1 MSAHL
6 LGETGTLRKEALLG
20 PGIWCR
26 SSRAAPPSCPPRCQ
40 NPRLR
45 ADQLIGLDSPP
56 PFLDCRGEAGVAI
69 FSLQL
74 LCLGSCE
81 VPGAWGYGA
90 EGYRVGAR
98 SGALAPLCAPWA
110 SAPAP
115 REDFPIQ
122 GFGCKQWEWGLPAWG
137 TTAHLGQLTSC
148 LAGQAGQSRP
158 STLPGR
164 PFQTGLEA
172 PLLGLACSS
181 RAPISPGVPGQSHPG
196 HCRGA
201 GERCLAP
208 GSREEGDR
216 RSRSQEGEQMRGR
229 GGGV

>member
-1 MSAHL
+1 MLLLFSCSVSQFSRSVMSDSLGPHGPHL

-56 PFLDCRGEAGVAI
+56 PFLDRRGEAGVAI

-81 VPGAWGYGA
+81 VPGAWGCGA

-98 SGALAPLCAPWA
+98 SGALANP
-110 SAPAP
+110 
-115 REDFPIQ
+115 F
-122 GFGCKQWEWGLPAWG
+122 
-137 TTAHLGQLTSC
+137 SC
-148 LAGQAGQSRP
+148 SYLLVFND
-158 STLPGR
+158 ST
-164 PFQTGLEA
+164 E
-172 PLLGLACSS
+172 
-181 RAPISPGVPGQSHPG
+181 
-196 HCRGA
+196 
-201 GERCLAP
+201 
-208 GSREEGDR
+208 
-216 RSRSQEGEQMRGR
+216 
-229 GGGV
+229 